1 MTTAPA
7 STQIIAALA
16 DTDLKDRVKA
26 IAPLCGWTGAEVE
39 AAWERIVVTAVD
51 DTGDST
57 VAGVHAYAKALYDQ
71 ALASVPAPPGADI
84 TKVTDDHICH
94 VLTALKAPTPAA

>member
-1 MTTAPA
+1 MTAPT
-7 STQIIAALA
+7 STQIIATLA
-16 DTDLKDRVKA
+16 DDALKNRFKA
-26 IAPLCGWTGAEVE
+26 VAPLCGWTSAEVE

-51 DTGDST
+51 DAGDAT

-71 ALASVPAPPGADI
+71 ALAAVPAAPGADT

-94 VLTALKAPTPAA
+94 VLAALKAPTPAA

>member
-16 DTDLKDRVKA
+16 DTDLKDRFKA

-39 AAWERIVVTAVD
+39 AAWERIVVTAVED
-51 DTGDST
+51 RKST
-57 VAGVHAYAKALYDQ
+57 RLNSNHLR
-71 ALASVPAPPGADI
+71 
-84 TKVTDDHICH
+84 
-94 VLTALKAPTPAA
+94 